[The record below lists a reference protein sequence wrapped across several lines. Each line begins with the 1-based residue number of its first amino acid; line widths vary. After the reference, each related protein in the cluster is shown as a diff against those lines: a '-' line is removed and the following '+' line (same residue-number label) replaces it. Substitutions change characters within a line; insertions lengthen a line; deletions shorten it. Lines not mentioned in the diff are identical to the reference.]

1 MSSGPMMMEAPAC
14 EPHIFNEIQTDARLF
29 GGMPIAIFG
38 IITNI
43 VNIVVFLHQE
53 MRCSLVNHFLLVL
66 SISDLLLL
74 LCNFFMLI
82 FPVIASMSNSVV
94 LHDSFPLILWYA
106 YPIGLSTQ
114 TCGVYL
120 TVLVSVHRYL
130 GVCHP
135 FRAKRWVSGR
145 PVKAAIIGSIV
156 FSILINIHTW
166 LELDIFECLSIE
178 FGQKVRSITLTP
190 LKSDETYNIVTRC
203 ILYTLVMFVVPFV
216 TLIIVNWRIIVALKQ
231 STRMRN
237 RLSSAKS
244 TESRMIKNFRLLK
257 NAKYSEIFGKFGRI
271 TLNPLR
277 APGVTKTGSVRDRS
291 VTLMLLAIVAIFL
304 CCNCLAFCN
313 NIYEIVRDAR
323 ARIDNGN
330 TTHVEPPSTE
340 VNRTENVYPSSQ
352 DVFDF
357 SVELSNILIS
367 LNSSSSIFVY
377 MVFSSK
383 YRSIIKHWLGLE
395 KKKKVNGVAITTAI
409 VAQRALELSFLPDEA
424 EARRVKREAA
434 RTKQSKKLTRGLTV
448 ETSRIDPVDT
458 AHALDEAESDYGDD
472 TKRASSRRRLIRFQ
486 SQ

>member
-1 MSSGPMMMEAPAC
+1 MSSTMAIEAPTC
-14 EPHIFNEIQTDARLF
+14 EPHIFNNIQTDARLF

-43 VNIVVFLHQE
+43 INIVVFLDQE

-82 FPVIASMSNSVV
+82 FPVIASMSNSVA

-130 GVCHP
+130 GVCQP

-145 PVKAAIIGSIV
+145 PVKGAIIGSVV

-166 LELDIFECLSIE
+166 LELDIFECLSTE
-178 FGQKVRSITLTP
+178 FGQKVRSITLTA
-190 LKSDETYNIVTRC
+190 LKSDETYNIVTKC
-203 ILYTLVMFVVPFV
+203 ILYTLVMFVIPFV
-216 TLIIVNWRIIVALKQ
+216 TLIIVNCRIIVALKQ

-237 RLSSAKS
+237 RLSTVKS
-244 TESRMIKNFRLLK
+244 NQSRMIKSFRLLK
-257 NAKYSEIFGKFGRI
+257 NAKYSELFGKFGR
-271 TLNPLR
+271 LGFNPLKASSLPR
-277 APGVTKTGSVRDRS
+277 GGSVRDRS

-313 NIYEIVRDAR
+313 NIYEIVRDYH
-323 ARIDNGN
+323 G
-330 TTHVEPPSTE
+330 HVDSNVTQTDPGSKANETVTVP
-340 VNRTENVYPSSQ
+340 ENQ
-352 DVFDF
+352 DLFDF

-377 MVFSSK
+377 FVFSSK

-395 KKKKVNGVAITTAI
+395 KRKRSMVS
-409 VAQRALELSFLPDEA
+409 LSQQLWSHTEP
-424 EARRVKREAA
+424 
-434 RTKQSKKLTRGLTV
+434 
-448 ETSRIDPVDT
+448 
-458 AHALDEAESDYGDD
+458 
-472 TKRASSRRRLIRFQ
+472 
-486 SQ
+486 